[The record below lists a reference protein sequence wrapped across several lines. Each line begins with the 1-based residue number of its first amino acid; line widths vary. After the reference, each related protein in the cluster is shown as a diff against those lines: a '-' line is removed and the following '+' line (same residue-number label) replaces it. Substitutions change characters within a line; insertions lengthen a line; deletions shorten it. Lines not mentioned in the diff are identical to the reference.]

1 MKRGRNAEEI
11 QRIVE
16 GYRTS
21 GLSRRQYCEQ
31 VGIGVSTLDYYLTR
45 ERKGQ
50 RLVRVRVAQR
60 AERGVGFALV
70 LANGRRIESGWEF
83 GEAEL
88 ARLIRVAEA
97 S

>member
-1 MKRGRNAEEI
+1 MKLGRSAEEI

-16 GYRTS
+16 GYRAS
-21 GLSRRQYCEQ
+21 GLGRRQYCEE
-31 VGIGVSTLDYYLTR
+31 VGIGVSTLDYYLMR

-50 RLVRVRVAQR
+50 RMVRVRVAQR
-60 AERGVGFALV
+60 ADRGVGFAVVLV
-70 LANGRRIESGWEF
+70 NGRRIESGWEF